1 LKIVER
7 RDVPGLATLYLAE
20 LDAARRIEFVDTMEP
35 GVPKA
40 EKWVMMI
47 STQAGCAVGCRMCD
61 AGATGYHGNL
71 SAPEMLEQIRFI
83 AAQNPGLDLARHP
96 KVKIHFARMGEPSLN
111 PAVLEALRDLAR
123 EPVRPGLIVS
133 VSTVAPKSPA
143 IAPWFEEL
151 RRVKDECFPGGRF
164 QLQFS
169 LHATDE
175 EIRHKIVPIK
185 KWTLE
190 EVADYGRRFVRPGDR
205 KVTLN
210 FAPGPGEALDAAAI
224 ARVFDP
230 EHFLVKVTPINPTLS
245 ARRSQTTFVWTQAP
259 EPIRAAAAEL
269 ERRGFEVILSPSFPE
284 EIESETSCGQLW
296 SQSLKGAASAGLRAE
311 RRERRGYVTAD
322 SMAQRAE
329 AWMQALDQESSR
341 DRAFEPEHA
350 ALLVVDM
357 QEFFLDR
364 HSPAY
369 LPPGRAALFNIRSL
383 IEAFRRAG
391 RPVLFTVHAHEGSTL
406 DGSLMRD
413 WWDEVCLAGSPGARV
428 AAVLEPRAADVFFKT
443 GYSAFSNPA
452 LEGRLRAEGVSQL
465 VLAGVKTDLCVES
478 TARAAFD
485 LGCLTFVSADATA
498 ARSEEQ
504 HVAALRAMARGFSVV
519 TRAADVI
526 AKLSME
532 TRKS

>member
-1 LKIVER
+1 MKIVER
-7 RDVPGLATLYLAE
+7 REVPGLAKLYLAE
-20 LDAARRIEFVDTMEP
+20 LDAARRIEFVDTVEP

-61 AGATGYHGNL
+61 AGATGYQGNL
-71 SAPEMLEQIRFI
+71 SAREMLDQIRFI

-151 RRVKDECFPGGRF
+151 RRIKDECFPGGRF

-169 LHATDE
+169 LHAMDE
-175 EIRHKIVPIK
+175 EVRQKIVPIK
-185 KWTLE
+185 KWALE

-259 EPIRAAAAEL
+259 EPIRGAATEL
-269 ERRGFEVILSPSFPE
+269 ERRGFEVILSPSFPV

-296 SQSLKGAASAGLRAE
+296 SESLKAAASVGLRAE
-311 RRERRGYVTAD
+311 RRERRSYVTAD

-329 AWMQALDQESSR
+329 VWMRALDQESPR
-341 DRAFEPEHA
+341 GRAFDPDHA

-364 HSPAY
+364 RSPAY
-369 LPPGRAALFNIRSL
+369 LPPGRAALLNIRRL
-383 IEAFRRAG
+383 VEAFRRAG
-391 RPVLFTVHAHEGSTL
+391 RPVLFTVHAHDGPAP
-406 DGSLMRD
+406 DGSLMRL
-413 WWDEVCLAGSPGARV
+413 WWDQVCLTGSPEARV
-428 AAVLEPRAADVFFKT
+428 AGVLEPRAADVFRKT

-452 LEGRLRAEGVSQL
+452 LEGRLRAEGVSQI

-485 LGCLTFVSADATA
+485 LGWLTFVAADATA
-498 ARSEEQ
+498 ARTEEQ
-504 HVAALRAMARGFSVV
+504 HVAALRAMTRGFSVV
-519 TRAADVI
+519 TRVEEVAGPLARE
-526 AKLSME
+526 A
-532 TRKS
+532 RKS